1 MKPTLR
7 ISLLFVLGIIL
18 QYWVSIDGYLVLCSW
33 LIVFILLLFT
43 LIERKGKKMR
53 FHKFMGALIYI
64 QFLISGMLSYAASQ
78 PDFYQQHYS
87 RHSVTGDL
95 LTIEIKESTEGS
107 NVTKAIG
114 EVVGVGY
121 NSFFRKTDG
130 SILLFIDTKMEL
142 QPGHLIITAKKPSP
156 IENKNNPGEFDA
168 RYFWK
173 SKGIHEQL
181 YLREIDFDVLD
192 YTSSL
197 SSIFDNS
204 RAYLKKALEKQLP
217 SDIAPLAI
225 ALSLGDKSKLDSST
239 RASFASAGA
248 MHVLAVSGLHVGIL
262 LAMFQWLFLRIP
274 WFRDRNMYIIFA
286 LIGIWCFALLTGLA
300 PSVFRA
306 TLMFSI
312 LGFGQL
318 LGKRFFNLNALLIS
332 ALVLLM
338 LDGKVLFDIGFQ
350 LSYLAMLGIL
360 FFFQPVR
367 NLFTPPYRW
376 VNFIWEGVAVGI
388 AAQIGTLPVSL
399 YYFHQFPNYFILTNI
414 GLLFLAGI
422 ALGSVLIFFVLHAI
436 PLINV
441 LVSEAITLIYKSML
455 WFIQLIEQ
463 LPGAVTKGFSISF
476 IEMLLIY
483 LLIAVSYSATKRGQL
498 RRWYVSVFMLFIL
511 STFVNI
517 RRISNDYHTEFVV
530 FNDVVPIVLVK
541 HIETNYFIYPEDHPK
556 AEKSLEFL
564 AQGYQQKYGGKNHY
578 IALRQLEGVDFSTGE
593 TPEISLFLNPHEIE
607 IDLGEQGSYVLPISS
622 DFNSNFD
629 HVIVGKWCSKIELQE
644 QIDTKKGAFRSR
656 I

>member
-1 MKPTLR
+1 VKPTLR
-7 ISLLFVLGIIL
+7 ITLLFILGIIL
-18 QYWVSIDGYLVLCSW
+18 QYWIPVDGYIILCSW

-53 FHKFMGALIYI
+53 FHKFMGALIYA
-64 QFLISGMLSYAASQ
+64 QFLVSGMLSYAASQ

-87 RHSVTGDL
+87 RHSITGDL
-95 LTIEIKESTEGS
+95 LTIQIKESTEGTTT
-107 NVTKAIG
+107 TKAIG

-130 SILLFIDTKMEL
+130 NVLLFIETGMNL
-142 QPGHLIITAKKPSP
+142 QPGHIIITAKKPSS

-173 SKGIHEQL
+173 SKGILEQL
-181 YLREIDFDVLD
+181 YLREMDFDVLD

-197 SSIFDNS
+197 SSIFDYS
-204 RAYLKKALEKQLP
+204 RAYLKKVLEEELP
-217 SDIAPLAI
+217 EDIAPLAI
-225 ALSLGDKSKLDSST
+225 ALSLGDKSKLNSST

-262 LAMFQWLFLRIP
+262 LAMFQWIFLRIP
-274 WFRDRNMYIIFA
+274 SFRNRNLYIIFA

-306 TLMFSI
+306 TLMFTI

-360 FFFQPVR
+360 FFFKPVR
-367 NLFTPPYRW
+367 NIFTPPYRW
-376 VNFIWEGVAVGI
+376 MNFIWEGVAVGI
-388 AAQIGTLPVSL
+388 AAQIGTLPISL

-436 PLINV
+436 PVINA
-441 LVSEAITLIYKSML
+441 LVSEAITLIYKGML
-455 WFIQLIEQ
+455 WFIQLIEL

-476 IEMLLIY
+476 LEMLLIY
-483 LLIAVSYSATKRGQL
+483 LLIITSYYATQHGQL
-498 RRWYVSVFMLFIL
+498 RRWYASVFLLFVL

-517 RRISNDYHTEFVV
+517 RRISNDYRKEFVV
-530 FNDVVPIVLVK
+530 FNDIVPIILVK
-541 HIETNYFIYPEDHPK
+541 HIETNYFIYPEGHPK

-564 AQGYQQKYGGKNHY
+564 AQGYQQKYGGKNQY
-578 IALRQLEGVDFSTGE
+578 IALRLHEGVDFSTGE
-593 TPEISLFLNPHEIE
+593 MPEISLFRNPYEIE
-607 IDLGEQGSYVLPISS
+607 IDLRGRSSYVLPITPH
-622 DFNSNFD
+622 FNENFD
-629 HVIVGKWCSKIELQE
+629 HIIVGKWCSKIELQG
-644 QIDTKKGAFRSR
+644 QIDTKKGAFRSVL
-656 I
+656 